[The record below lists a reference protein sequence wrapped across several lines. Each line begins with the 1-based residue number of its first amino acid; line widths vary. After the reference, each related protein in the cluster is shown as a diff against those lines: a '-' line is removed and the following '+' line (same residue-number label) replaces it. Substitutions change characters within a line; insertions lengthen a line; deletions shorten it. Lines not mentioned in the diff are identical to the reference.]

1 MWVIIV
7 LMEVMAVGD
16 DVCEGKSDEVLVM
29 PDESSRDVL

>member
-1 MWVIIV
+1 MIIV

-29 PDESSRDVL
+29 PDESSGDVL

>member
-29 PDESSRDVL
+29 PDESSGDVL